1 MVAPIRHDDAMAAT
15 EAREITRVHLEVKV
29 AEIVEIVAPKSFCLA
44 KIAET
49 APVAPIAE
57 MSFSIPE
64 SS

>member
-1 MVAPIRHDDAMAAT
+1 MAAT